1 MHLEP
6 NCDKCLNAFLWV
18 KKKLMFLKPSSN
30 AREKRWKISCFKVF
44 INIQDDNLNNPQRLT
59 ASEENVW

>member
-1 MHLEP
+1 MQEEK
-6 NCDKCLNAFLWV
+6 DE
-18 KKKLMFLKPSSN
+18 KLVN
-30 AREKRWKISCFKVF
+30 CFKVF

>member
-1 MHLEP
+1 MLSCE
-6 NCDKCLNAFLWV
+6 WS
-18 KKKLMFLKPSSN
+18 KKLMFLKPSSN
-30 AREKRWKISCFKVF
+30 ARGKRWKISCFKVF

>member
-1 MHLEP
+1 MQE
-6 NCDKCLNAFLWV
+6 
-18 KKKLMFLKPSSN
+18 
-30 AREKRWKISCFKVF
+30 EKDEKISCFKVF